1 MTWRLVIDTAT
12 HRTVIALGR
21 GRTLA
26 AGVVLEARDR
36 HGARLL
42 SQLTSV
48 LAEAGIGMSD
58 VTAIGV
64 GTGPGSFTGL
74 RVGLATAKTL
84 AAIHHLPLVGLPT
97 DEALR
102 QAAANESGTSGWA
115 DAAVLLPAGARDHYL
130 GLPGSDPVLVP
141 PGTDL
146 TAFVGA
152 RPVVAVDVAADAG
165 WLVPLREAATARGL
179 PDPLDLGSAAC
190 EGLPRALLELLDARL
205 ARGDVADVATLVPR
219 YVALPRGIRAVTA
232 AAADAFEPS
241 AAGEGTWSPGFR

>member
-1 MTWRLVIDTAT
+1 MLD
-12 HRTVIALGR
+12 
-21 GRTLA
+21 
-26 AGVVLEARDR
+26 ARDR

-42 SQLTSV
+42 SQLTAV

-84 AAIHHLPLVGLPT
+84 AAIRHLPLVGLPT

-102 QAAANESGTSGWA
+102 QAAANESGASGWA

-146 TAFVGA
+146 ERLVGVASGGCRGRRGGRRLAGPPASGGGRPGPA
-152 RPVVAVDVAADAG
+152 RSPG
-165 WLVPLREAATARGL
+165 PRPRGL
-179 PDPLDLGSAAC
+179 RWPAA
-190 EGLPRALLELLDARL
+190 RACWSCSTLRL
-205 ARGDVADVATLVPR
+205 AQG
-219 YVALPRGIRAVTA
+219 
-232 AAADAFEPS
+232 
-241 AAGEGTWSPGFR
+241 